1 MGKGRRKGRTR
12 KEEMKR
18 EGNGENKRIRGRG
31 SVKGK
36 SNGKAKGRRKME
48 ESERPGRSKR
58 KLNHKRGIRR
68 RKNLR
73 VVRARRERGGRSLR

>member
-1 MGKGRRKGRTR
+1 
-12 KEEMKR
+12 MKR
-18 EGNGENKRIRGRG
+18 EGTGENNRIRGRR

-36 SNGKAKGRRKME
+36 RNGKAKGRRKMKDI
-48 ESERPGRSKR
+48 ERPGRLKR
-58 KLNHKRGIRR
+58 KLNHKRGIIR